1 MQFMPQ
7 NKEQYP
13 KSRICLLVQKM
24 QGRGIPEMKQSDKL
38 AVVGIA
44 LALSFLGFFVRF
56 IWPIWIQA
64 HF

>member
-1 MQFMPQ
+1 
-7 NKEQYP
+7 
-13 KSRICLLVQKM
+13 M